1 MRFLVKNTSKK
12 KNFKLFFACY
22 FFFEEYFDAAIKKI
36 GPKFV
41 FDSSQSI
48 ILVHK
53 SCSIGVDTYLK
64 RKKKKIRINIM
75 SMKENL
81 KND

>member
-1 MRFLVKNTSKK
+1 
-12 KNFKLFFACY
+12 
-22 FFFEEYFDAAIKKI
+22 
-36 GPKFV
+36 V
-41 FDSSQSI
+41 FDGSQSI
-48 ILVHK
+48 VLVHK